1 MAAPLPL
8 EPTPAAEAGAGTHL
22 FLLLCT
28 ALVAAFGAWSY
39 YGKLDVV
46 STATGEVIPSSQVKS
61 VQHLEGGIVREIL
74 VREGGEV
81 EKDQPLVVLE
91 GTESGANVQELE
103 IRITSL
109 RGDVAR
115 LETELTGAD
124 RIKFPPDLA
133 AAHPDLVQQIRD
145 LFKTRRNRLDN
156 QLAAQRQLIT
166 QRGQEIKTYT
176 ARLKN
181 ERRSLKLLDEQIA
194 ISVELLKDGL
204 TSQMLHLNLL
214 KEASEHKAR
223 IDDASTALPG
233 AEAARQEARIK
244 LKAIRNDFQEDVR
257 EKLEDKRR
265 NLDELSKRISKFE
278 DSLKRTVLRSPVSGV
293 VKTLHVVTV
302 GGVVRPGGTVVDVV
316 PAGDRLIIEAKLPTQ
331 DIGYV
336 HPGQTAM
343 VQLASADAIRFGTLE
358 GEVAQVSPDTIETA
372 DGVPYYKVRIS
383 TISDYFERRGARYQ
397 LVPGVQVICSI
408 QTGQRTVL
416 EYLLDPFMG
425 SAQTA
430 LRER

>member
-1 MAAPLPL
+1 MTHTDELP
-8 EPTPAAEAGAGTHL
+8 PAAEVGAGTHL

-28 ALVAAFGAWSY
+28 ALVTAFGAWSY

-46 STATGEVIPSSQVKS
+46 STAIGEVIPSSQVKS

-74 VREGGEV
+74 VREGGKV
-81 EKDQPLVVLE
+81 EKGQPLVVLE

-103 IRITSL
+103 VRITSL

-124 RIKFPPDLA
+124 EIKFSPDLA
-133 AAHPDLVQQIRD
+133 AGHPDLVQQIRD
-145 LFKTRRNRLDN
+145 LFKTRRSRLDN
-156 QLAAQRQLIT
+156 ELASQRQLIT
-166 QRGQEIKTYT
+166 QREQEIKTYS

-181 ERRSLKLLDEQIA
+181 VRRSLKLLDEQIA
-194 ISVELLKDGL
+194 ISEELLRDNL
-204 TSQMLHLNLL
+204 TNRMLHLNLL
-214 KEASEHKAR
+214 KEASDLKGK
-223 IDDASTALPG
+223 IDDATTALPR
-233 AEAARQEARIK
+233 AKAARQEARIK
-244 LKAIRNDFQEDVR
+244 LKTIRNVFQEEVR
-257 EKLEDKRR
+257 ENLEEKRR
-265 NLDELSKRISKFE
+265 NLDELSKRIRKFE
-278 DSLKRTVLRSPVSGV
+278 DSLQRTVLRSPVSGV

-343 VQLASADAIRFGTLE
+343 VQLASSDAIRFGTLE
-358 GEVAQVSPDTIETA
+358 GKVMNVSPDTIETA

-383 TISDYFERRGARYQ
+383 TVRDYFERRGARYR
-397 LVPGVQVICSI
+397 LVPGVQVVSSI
-408 QTGQRTVL
+408 QTGQRSVL
-416 EYLLDPFMG
+416 EYLLDPFLG